1 MRHSQSAIPT
11 ATYQKSAA
19 YKRKPVGLSASG
31 LMLLFCLILG
41 FQQVAIKGVAE
52 EISPLTQI
60 ALRSLF
66 ASLLVIAW
74 ALWKG
79 VRWRDV
85 CTHWRPGLL
94 VGLGFTCEFVFLAWG
109 LHYTLA
115 SHMSVFLYTAPIF
128 AALGLHVGVPGE
140 QLAHRQ
146 WWGIGFAFIGMVIA
160 IAPGQ
165 EGNIETDILFGDML
179 GILAGL
185 SWAATTV
192 VIRRSSLSEQP
203 AELTLSYQLSVT
215 ALLLMPAA
223 LVSGQLMSAQF
234 SSMAIL
240 SLGFQ
245 TIIVSFG
252 ALLLWFSLLRRYRAS
267 QLGVFSFLAPL
278 FGLLFGTLLLNE
290 PLSLNFLIGGVAIML
305 GIVVVV
311 R

>member
-1 MRHSQSAIPT
+1 
-11 ATYQKSAA
+11 
-19 YKRKPVGLSASG
+19 
-31 LMLLFCLILG
+31 
-41 FQQVAIKGVAE
+41 
-52 EISPLTQI
+52 
-60 ALRSLF
+60 
-66 ASLLVIAW
+66 
-74 ALWKG
+74 
-79 VRWRDV
+79 
-85 CTHWRPGLL
+85 
-94 VGLGFTCEFVFLAWG
+94 
-109 LHYTLA
+109 
-115 SHMSVFLYTAPIF
+115 
-128 AALGLHVGVPGE
+128 
-140 QLAHRQ
+140 
-146 WWGIGFAFIGMVIA
+146 
-160 IAPGQ
+160 
-165 EGNIETDILFGDML
+165 ML

-215 ALLLMPAA
+215 ALLLVPAA
-223 LVSGQLMSAQF
+223 LVSGQLMNAQF
-234 SSMAIL
+234 SPTAIL

-245 TIIVSFG
+245 TVIVSFG